1 MTPAAKKKSVDK
13 AAPTLELVFEIGCEE
28 IPAGMLP
35 RAEEELRTN
44 ITKLLTAENLIDGVT
59 VETFSG
65 PRRLT
70 AWVKGLVAKQADVEN
85 DVTGPPKSVA
95 YDNAGAPTRAA
106 ISFAEKQGLQLSD
119 LYTIQTP
126 KGEYLAARQVK
137 RGRTAEEI
145 LSDILPRA
153 IHDLTWPRSMTW
165 TGLDGARFIRPIRWV
180 LAVLDGKPL
189 NFSFGGVTSGDKTFG
204 HRFIGQEEI
213 VIHSFAEYEKRLA
226 ANGVMVRPQLRR
238 EKIDRELTQLARKSG
253 LQIHEDAS
261 LKNLV
266 CYLNEYPSVIEGR
279 FDEQFLNLPDEI
291 LVTVMRDHQKYFAL
305 ENKTGEL
312 APNFL
317 AVINLPKD
325 TRGLVRAGH
334 ERVLR
339 ARFAD
344 AQFFWAADQKR
355 PLPDNLP
362 KLERVTYESRLGS
375 YRDKVERVRSIARW
389 LTEQWYSS
397 GMIEARV
404 AEADRA
410 AELAKCDL
418 ATEMVREFTEL
429 QGIVGGLYARAQGEP
444 DEVADAIYDHYRPV
458 GLTDPIP
465 RNVTGC
471 AVALADKLDSIAGC
485 FTVGVVPTGSSDPYA
500 LRRAALGI
508 VKIILERKL
517 PVSLSLAVAAAAKA
531 LLVNK
536 PKKAM
541 TPEQETQVLD
551 FILERAKFVLR
562 DRDGFAYDEVN
573 AVFRAGAEDLVDAQ
587 KRLVALKS
595 IRKSKNFE
603 PLAVSFKRV
612 RKILEKAELR
622 KSDGRHVQVELF
634 DNDAERELYAAMREA
649 ALNVQAAKRAG
660 KYQEALEIIAGLRK
674 MVDRFF
680 EEVMVMAED
689 ERVRANRLTLLAELL
704 KEFTTVADFS
714 EIGAE
719 ERR

>member
-1 MTPAAKKKSVDK
+1 MKKRAQKPEK
-13 AAPTLELVFEIGCEE
+13 KLELVFEIGCEE
-28 IPAGMLP
+28 IPAGMLA
-35 RAEEELRTN
+35 RAEDELGTN
-44 ITKLLTAENLIDGVT
+44 LTKLLTAENLIEGVT
-59 VETFSG
+59 VETFGG

-70 AWVKGLVAKQADVEN
+70 AWVRGLVPKQADVTNE
-85 DVTGPPKSVA
+85 VTGPPKSVA
-95 YDNAGAPTRAA
+95 YDHEGFPTRAA
-106 ISFAEKQGLQLSD
+106 LSFAEKQGMRVEDVQI
-119 LYTIQTP
+119 IQTP
-126 KGEYLAARQVK
+126 KGDYLAAKQVK

-145 LSDILPRA
+145 LREILPRA

-165 TGLDGARFIRPIRWV
+165 RGIDGARFIRPIRWL
-180 LAVLDGKPL
+180 LAVLDGKSL
-189 NFSFGGVTSGDKTFG
+189 RFSFGGVSSGDKTFG
-204 HRFIGQEEI
+204 HRFIGKGELT
-213 VIHSFAEYEKRLA
+213 VKSFGEYEKKLG
-226 ANGVMVRPQLRR
+226 ANGVIVRPQARR
-238 EKIDRELTQLARKSG
+238 EKIEKELNQLARKG
-253 LQIHEDAS
+253 GFQIHEDAA

-266 CYLNEYPSVIEGR
+266 CYLNEYPTVIEGE
-279 FDEQFLNLPDEI
+279 FDSAFLNLPDEI
-291 LVTVMRDHQKYFAL
+291 LVTVMRDHQKYFAV
-305 ENKTGEL
+305 ENNRGEL
-312 APNFL
+312 APRFL
-317 AVINLPKD
+317 AVINLARD
-325 TRGLVRAGH
+325 SRGLVRAGH

-344 AQFFWAADQKR
+344 AQFFWAADQKKQ
-355 PLPDNLP
+355 LVDNLP

-397 GMIEARV
+397 GMIEAHV

-418 ATEMVREFTEL
+418 ATEMVREFPEL

-508 VKIILERKL
+508 VKIILEKKL
-517 PVSLSLAVAAAAKA
+517 PVSLSLAVGAAAKA
-531 LLVNK
+531 LLVHK
-536 PKKAM
+536 PKKGM
-541 TPEQETQVLD
+541 TTEQEAQVLD
-551 FILERAKFVLR
+551 FILDRAKFIFR

-573 AVFRAGAEDLVDAQ
+573 AVFRAGAEDLEDAQ

-612 RKILEKAELR
+612 RKILERADLSKT
-622 KSDGRHVQVELF
+622 DGRHVQAELF
-634 DNDAERELYAAMREA
+634 EHDAERELYAGMREA
-649 ALNVQAAKRAG
+649 GARVQTAKRAG

-674 MVDRFF
+674 AVDRFF

-689 ERVRANRLTLLAELL
+689 DRIRTNRLTLLAELS

-714 EIGAE
+714 ELGE
-719 ERR
+719 KG